1 MKIWYQSTLDFAQ
14 HPNYTKAL
22 AAHFRKIASSGTLVL
37 LHGRTGDPRNHLPAS
52 EIIGSPVV
60 YQSIVNPVFIRA
72 VLASEEANAD
82 AFIAASFSEPTLP
95 QLRGLAKIPVV
106 SMSEACFVAATTSA
120 PKVGFVTLNKHIIP
134 YIEKSISLHKWKDR
148 VSGIHLI
155 NGDTSEMELDAKL
168 SEPGPYLERLVA
180 SVHVAVA
187 SGAQSV
193 IVAEGV
199 LGMMAAEN
207 GVREGEGVPV
217 IDAIGTSILFAEF
230 MVGLRKHTGVAQS
243 RAAYPSPSDAA
254 RHFISKN

>member
-1 MKIWYQSTLDFAQ
+1 
-14 HPNYTKAL
+14 
-22 AAHFRKIASSGTLVL
+22 
-37 LHGRTGDPRNHLPAS
+37 
-52 EIIGSPVV
+52 
-60 YQSIVNPVFIRA
+60 
-72 VLASEEANAD
+72 
-82 AFIAASFSEPTLP
+82 
-95 QLRGLAKIPVV
+95 
-106 SMSEACFVAATTSA
+106 MSEACFVAATTSA

-193 IVAEGV
+193 IVVEGV

-217 IDAIGTSILFAEF
+217 IDAICTSILFTEF

-254 RHFISKN
+254 RHFIAIN